1 VEPLGSNKPRKVDIR
16 LVSASNVNLQ
26 QEVSRGTIREDFFHR
41 IMVLSIVVPPLRDRQ
56 EDIPLL
62 LSHFLQLRADQI
74 GLPVPQIPEKVLAKL
89 LAYSW
94 PGNVRELKNTIERM
108 LITSH
113 DGVAGDFKPDLDFES
128 DRLLSMPAAPGLL
141 REEMERTEKTVIE
154 TALRTNRGQI
164 NPTYQSLGISRRAL
178 YERMKKY
185 GLERGKYR

>member
-1 VEPLGSNKPRKVDIR
+1 
-16 LVSASNVNLQ
+16 
-26 QEVSRGTIREDFFHR
+26 
-41 IMVLSIVVPPLRDRQ
+41 LRARQ

-62 LSHFLQLRADQI
+62 LSHFFRLRADQT
-74 GLPVPQIPEKVLAKL
+74 GLPVPQIPEKTLAKL

-94 PGNVRELKNTIERM
+94 PGNVRELKNTVERM

-113 DGVAGDFKPDLDFES
+113 DGVAGAFVPDLDFES
-128 DRLLSMPAAPGLL
+128 GHLLSLPAAPGLL

-154 TALRTNRGQI
+154 TALRTNKGKI

-185 GLERGKYR
+185 GLERDRYC